1 MNINQTPILTKKEQ
15 VYRRLRGEL
24 LSHRLLP
31 GDRLSEIPL
40 AARLGVSRIPLREAI
55 DQLASEGLVD
65 RVPGLG
71 SHVRSASPKVLREI
85 YEMRE
90 VLECFTVEKAA
101 GRMSGAQ
108 LGGLGDLCGEI
119 GAALGEYRRS
129 RAWTSVLRERLVSA
143 DLAFHQTIAQAAG
156 NDQIRREI
164 ERLQAVS
171 ELLSYRPDLAQDE
184 MKAMT
189 RSAREHLG
197 ILEALRRSNGR
208 LARRRM
214 TEHIRRASERA
225 IILLEAATRLTDRRS
240 KGGPPGPSGSTGD

>member
-1 MNINQTPILTKKEQ
+1 MYTIHTMNINQTPARTKKEQ

-24 LSHRLLP
+24 LSHSLLP

-55 DQLASEGLVD
+55 DQLASEGLVE

-71 SHVRSASPKVLREI
+71 SHVRSASPKALRDI

-101 GRMSGAQ
+101 GTMTGAQ
-108 LGGLGDLCGEI
+108 LGGLADLCGEI

-129 RAWTSVLRERLVSA
+129 RKWTPVLRERLVSA

-156 NDQIRREI
+156 NDQIRKEI
-164 ERLQAVS
+164 EHLQAVS
-171 ELLSYRPDLAQDE
+171 ELLSYRPDVARDE
-184 MKAMT
+184 MGAMT
-189 RSAREHLG
+189 RSATEHLG
-197 ILEALRRSNGR
+197 ILEALRRSDGKR
-208 LARRRM
+208 ARSRM
-214 TEHIRRASERA
+214 TEHIRTACERA
-225 IILLEAATRLTDRRS
+225 LLVLEAVRSPDRLS
-240 KGGPPGPSGSTGD
+240 PG

>member
-1 MNINQTPILTKKEQ
+1 MTYNEYFSRARPDEKEQ
-15 VYRRLRGEL
+15 AYRRLRGEL

-40 AARLGVSRIPLREAI
+40 AARLGISRIPLREAI
-55 DQLASEGLVD
+55 DQLASEGLVE

-101 GRMSGAQ
+101 GRMTGAH
-108 LGGLGDLCGEI
+108 LGRLGDLCREI
-119 GAALGEYRRS
+119 STALAEYRTS
-129 RAWTSVLRERLVSA
+129 RKWSTVLRERLLFA
-143 DLAFHQTIAQAAG
+143 DIAFHQTIAQAAD
-156 NDQIRREI
+156 NDQIQKEI

-171 ELLSYRPDLAQDE
+171 HLLSYRPDVARDE
-184 MKAMT
+184 MEAMT

-197 ILEALRRSNGR
+197 ILEALRRSDAKR
-208 LARRRM
+208 ARSRM
-214 TEHIRRASERA
+214 TEHIRRACERA
-225 IILLEAATRLTDRRS
+225 LLVLEAVRAPDRVPR
-240 KGGPPGPSGSTGD
+240 G